1 MNIPILPE
9 KSAKRPLN
17 WKKGVALILVSW
29 IFLII
34 AIALSRKISMESS
47 VPTVLLFQNF
57 ISLLCVIPWLFKSGW
72 KSLYLSKFGVIV
84 LRSIAG
90 YVSFAFVILAVQ
102 RTTLVNVVLL
112 SNSAPLFIPIVIWIW
127 KRVHLSW
134 RLWLGI
140 IIGFIGIGIILNP
153 TNSVMNFG
161 ALFAVGAAICS
172 SISMIAQRRLV
183 KTESI
188 PTILFYYF
196 AINVIISI
204 PFAIETWKPLT
215 PQISLGLLVIGLC
228 FGIGQSLFL
237 SAFKFEKPSFLSSF
251 SYVSV
256 VYGFIIEWMMGDHW
270 PSWRHFLGIL
280 IVCIGGII
288 TISQGNRVTK
298 KDTPE

>member
-9 KSAKRPLN
+9 KITKHPLN
-17 WKKGVALILVSW
+17 WKKGVALILISW

-34 AIALSRKISMESS
+34 AIALSRNVSIESS

-57 ISLLCVIPWLFKSGW
+57 ISLLFVLPWLFKSGW

-90 YVSFAFVILAVQ
+90 YISFAFVILAVQ
-102 RTTLVNVVLL
+102 RTSLVNVVLL
-112 SNSAPLFIPIVIWIW
+112 SNSAPLFIPIVIWLW
-127 KRVHLSW
+127 KGVHLNW

-153 TNSVMNFG
+153 TNSVMNVG
-161 ALFAVGAAICS
+161 ALFALGAAVCS

-196 AINVIISI
+196 SINIIISI
-204 PFAIETWKPLT
+204 PFAIETWKPIT
-215 PQISLGLLVIGLC
+215 PQISLALLFIGLA

-237 SAFKFEKPSFLSSF
+237 WAFKFEKPSFLSSF
-251 SYVSV
+251 SYSSV
-256 VYGFIIEWMMGDHW
+256 VYGLILEWMMGERL

-288 TISQGNRVTK
+288 TISQGNRLTK
-298 KDTPE
+298 KDNLP